1 VEVLMQK
8 VFVGH
13 DWAEDHHDVFVEDPD
28 GRRLD
33 GGRLPD
39 GVEGVARFHELVAGH
54 VDDPGDVVVATET
67 DRGLFVGALVA
78 AGYTVLAVNPL
89 SVSRYRERH
98 STSGAKSDPG
108 DAKVLADLAR
118 TDAHNHRPITGDSE
132 LAEAV
137 KVLARS
143 HQSLIWTRQRQLN
156 QLRSTLREFYPAA
169 LDAFDQLG
177 HSDALAV
184 LAVAPT
190 PALGRQLSRSKI
202 AAALRRA
209 GRQRRI
215 EDRSIKIQAALRRD
229 HLAAPD
235 LVADAMGST
244 VAALVAVTAELT
256 TQINRLETEL
266 TDRFEQHPDAEII
279 RSLPGLGM
287 TLGARVLAEFG
298 DDPNRFE
305 DAKSRKNYAGTSPI
319 TRASGKSHVVLARY
333 ARNRRLADAC
343 YLWAFAALTASPGA
357 RAFYDQRRARGDTH
371 NRALRALANRLV
383 GILHG
388 CLRHGTLYDEYTA
401 WAHRL
406 ELAA

>member
-1 VEVLMQK
+1 MGQ
-8 VFVGH
+8 VFVGL
-13 DWAEDHHDVFVEDPD
+13 DWAEDHHDVFVEDD
-28 GRRLD
+28 TGKRLS

-39 GVEGVARFHELVAGH
+39 GVEGVARFHELVGGY
-54 VDDPGDVVVATET
+54 VEDPAQVVVATET
-67 DRGLFVGALVA
+67 DRGLFIGTLIA

-118 TDAHNHRPITGDSE
+118 TDAHNHRRVAGDSE

-137 KVLARS
+137 KVLARA
-143 HQSLIWTRQRQLN
+143 HQSMIWSRQRHTN

-169 LDAFDQLG
+169 LEAFDELAG
-177 HSDALAV
+177 RDTLAV
-184 LAVAPT
+184 LAIAPT
-190 PALGRQLSRSKI
+190 PTLGRGLSRSKI
-202 AAALRRA
+202 TAALRRG

-215 EDRSIKIQAALRRD
+215 EERAAEIQTALHSEQLD
-229 HLAAPD
+229 APA
-235 LVADAMGST
+235 LVADAMGAT
-244 VAALVAVTAELT
+244 VASLVTVIAVMQTQISQLEAELAH
-256 TQINRLETEL
+256 
-266 TDRFEQHPDAEII
+266 RFDQHPDAKII

-298 DDPNRFE
+298 DDPNRYA
-305 DAKSRKNYAGTSPI
+305 DAKSRKNYSGMSPI
-319 TRASGKSHVVLARY
+319 TRASGKHHVVLARY

-343 YLWAFAALTASPGA
+343 YQWAFAALTASPGA
-357 RAFYDQRRARGDTH
+357 RHFYDQRRAGGDTH
-371 NRALRALANRLV
+371 HRALRALGNRLV

-388 CLRHGTLYDEYTA
+388 CLRHGTPYDEHTA

-406 ELAA
+406 ATAA

>member
-1 VEVLMQK
+1 MQK

-13 DWAEDHHDVFVEDPD
+13 DWAEDHHDVFVEDQD

-39 GVEGVARFHELVAGH
+39 GVARFHELVAGH

-118 TDAHNHRPITGDSE
+118 TDAHNHRPIAGDSE

-169 LDAFDQLG
+169 LEAFDQLG

-190 PALGRQLSRSKI
+190 PPLGRQLSRSKI
-202 AAALRRA
+202 ASALRRG

-215 EDRSIKIQAALRRD
+215 EQRTAEIQVALRRD

-244 VAALVAVTAELT
+244 VAALVAVAAELT
-256 TQINRLETEL
+256 TQISRLEAEL
-266 TDRFEQHPDAEII
+266 ADRFEQHPDAKII

-298 DDPNRFE
+298 DDPNRFD

-343 YLWAFAALTASPGA
+343 YLWAFAALSASPGA

-371 NRALRALANRLV
+371 SRALRALANRLV

-388 CLRHGTLYDEYTA
+388 CLRHQTPYDEHTA

-406 ELAA
+406 DLAA

>member
-1 VEVLMQK
+1 MRK

-13 DWAEDHHDVFVEDPD
+13 DWAEDHHDVFVEDEE

-33 GGRLPD
+33 GGRLFE
-39 GVEGVARFHELVAGH
+39 GLEGVARFHELVAGY
-54 VDDPGDVVVATET
+54 VEDPGDVVVATET
-67 DRGLFVGALVA
+67 DRGMFVGALVA
-78 AGYTVLAVNPL
+78 AGYTVLAVNPM
-89 SVSRYRERH
+89 SVARYRERH

-108 DAKVLADLAR
+108 DARVLADLAR
-118 TDAHNHRPITGDSE
+118 TDAHNHRPIAGDSE
-132 LAEAV
+132 LAEAI

-169 LDAFDQLG
+169 LDAFDQLN
-177 HSDALAV
+177 HPDALAV

-190 PALGRQLSRSKI
+190 PSLGRQLSRSKI
-202 AAALRRA
+202 AAALRRG

-215 EDRSIKIQAALRRD
+215 EDRAADIQEALRRD
-229 HLAAPD
+229 HLSTPD

-244 VAALVAVTAELT
+244 VAALVAVAAELT
-256 TQINRLETEL
+256 EQIDRLEAEL
-266 TDRFEQHPDAEII
+266 ADRFDQHPDAKII

-287 TLGARVLAEFG
+287 ILGARVLAEFG
-298 DDPNRFE
+298 DDPNRYV

-319 TRASGKSHVVLARY
+319 TKASGKSHVVLARY

-357 RAFYDQRRARGDTH
+357 RTFYEQRRARGDTH
-371 NRALRALANRLV
+371 SRALRALSNRLV

-388 CLRHGTLYDEYTA
+388 CLRHGTIYDEHTA